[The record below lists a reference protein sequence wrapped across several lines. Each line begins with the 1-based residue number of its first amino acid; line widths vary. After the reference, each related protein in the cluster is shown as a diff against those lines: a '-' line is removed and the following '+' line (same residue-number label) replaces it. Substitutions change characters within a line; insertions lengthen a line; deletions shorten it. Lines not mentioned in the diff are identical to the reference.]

1 MKLLFLSL
9 LSIFT
14 LIGYVKVEG
23 IKEPKLTKEDREF
36 KQLMSDFSKTLEHNK
51 KVQIKA
57 DKTKDKLIVATT
69 NKISEL
75 SNENKSLKNDINE
88 LKSMISIVRIDTI
101 YIHDTIQ
108 IKEKKSFWGKT
119 KVDTTGN

>member
-1 MKLLFLSL
+1 MKLLFFSL

-23 IKEPKLTKEDREF
+23 VKEPKLTKDDREF
-36 KQLMSDFSKTLEHNK
+36 KELMVDFKKTLEHNK
-51 KVQIKA
+51 SVQIKA
-57 DKTKDKLIVATT
+57 DNTKNKLIVATT

-88 LKSMISIVRIDTI
+88 LKSLISIVRIDTI

>member
-51 KVQIKA
+51 SVQIKA

>member
-23 IKEPKLTKEDREF
+23 VKEPKLTKDDREF
-36 KQLMSDFSKTLEHNK
+36 KQLMNDFNKTLEHNK
-51 KVQIKA
+51 SVQIKA

-75 SNENKSLKNDINE
+75 SNENKSLKSDINE

>member
-1 MKLLFLSL
+1 MKLLFFSL

-23 IKEPKLTKEDREF
+23 VKEPKPTKEDREF

-57 DKTKDKLIVATT
+57 DKTKDKLIVTTT
-69 NKISEL
+69 NKINQL
-75 SNENKSLKNDINE
+75 SNENKSLKNEIGAM
-88 LKSMISIVRIDTI
+88 KVKVDTI
-101 YIHDTIQ
+101 YVYIHDTIQ

>member
-23 IKEPKLTKEDREF
+23 VKEPKLTKDDREF
-36 KQLMSDFSKTLEHNK
+36 KQLMSDFSKTLEYNK
-51 KVQIKA
+51 SVQIKA

-88 LKSMISIVRIDTI
+88 LKSIISIVRIDTI

>member
-23 IKEPKLTKEDREF
+23 VKEPKLTREDREF

-51 KVQIKA
+51 SVQIKA
-57 DKTKDKLIVATT
+57 DNTKNKLIVATT

-75 SNENKSLKNDINE
+75 SNENKSLKSDINE
-88 LKSMISIVRIDTI
+88 LKSLISIVRIDTI

>member
-1 MKLLFLSL
+1 MKLLFLLL

-57 DKTKDKLIVATT
+57 DKTKDKLIVITA
-69 NKISEL
+69 NKIAQL
-75 SNENKSLKNDINE
+75 SNENKLLKNE
-88 LKSMISIVRIDTI
+88 LGAMKIKIDTI

>member
-1 MKLLFLSL
+1 MKLLFFSL

-23 IKEPKLTKEDREF
+23 VKEPKLTKDDREF

-57 DKTKDKLIVATT
+57 DKTKDKLIVTTT
-69 NKISEL
+69 NKIAQL
-75 SNENKSLKNDINE
+75 SNENKQLKNDIGAM
-88 LKSMISIVRIDTI
+88 KVKVDTI
-101 YIHDTIQ
+101 YVYIHDTIQ

>member
-23 IKEPKLTKEDREF
+23 VKEPKLTKDDREF
-36 KQLMSDFSKTLEHNK
+36 KQLMNDFNKTLEHNK
-51 KVQIKA
+51 SVQIKA

>member
-14 LIGYVKVEG
+14 LIGYVNVEG

-57 DKTKDKLIVATT
+57 DKTKDKLIVTT
-69 NKISEL
+69 ANKIAQL
-75 SNENKSLKNDINE
+75 SNENKSLKNEIGAM
-88 LKSMISIVRIDTI
+88 KVKVDTVYV

>member
-1 MKLLFLSL
+1 MKLLFFSL

-23 IKEPKLTKEDREF
+23 VKEPKLTKDDKEF

-57 DKTKDKLIVATT
+57 DKTKDKLIITTT
-69 NKISEL
+69 NKIAQL
-75 SNENKSLKNDINE
+75 SNENKQLKNDISAM
-88 LKSMISIVRIDTI
+88 KIKIDTI

>member
-51 KVQIKA
+51 NVQIKA

-75 SNENKSLKNDINE
+75 SNENKSLKSDINE

>member
-14 LIGYVKVEG
+14 LIGYVKVEVV
-23 IKEPKLTKEDREF
+23 KEPKLTREDREF

-51 KVQIKA
+51 SVQIKA

-69 NKISEL
+69 NKINQL
-75 SNENKSLKNDINE
+75 SNENKSLKNE
-88 LKSMISIVRIDTI
+88 LGAMKVKADTVYI
-101 YIHDTIQ
+101 YIHDTVQ
-108 IKEKKSFWGKT
+108 IKEKKNFWGKT

>member
-14 LIGYVKVEG
+14 LIGYIKVEG
-23 IKEPKLTKEDREF
+23 VKEPKLTKDDREF
-36 KQLMSDFSKTLEHNK
+36 KQLMVDFKKTLEHNK
-51 KVQIKA
+51 SVQIKA
-57 DKTKDKLIVATT
+57 DNTKNKLIVATT

-88 LKSMISIVRIDTI
+88 LKSLISIVRIDTI

>member
-23 IKEPKLTKEDREF
+23 VKEPKLTKDDREF
-36 KQLMSDFSKTLEHNK
+36 KQLMSDFNKTLEHNK
-51 KVQIKA
+51 SVQIKA

>member
-23 IKEPKLTKEDREF
+23 VEEPKLTKDDREF

-57 DKTKDKLIVATT
+57 DKTKDKLIVTT
-69 NKISEL
+69 ANKIAQL
-75 SNENKSLKNDINE
+75 SNENKSLKNEIGAM
-88 LKSMISIVRIDTI
+88 KVKVDTVYV

>member
-23 IKEPKLTKEDREF
+23 VKEPKLTKDDREI
-36 KQLMSDFSKTLEHNK
+36 KQLMVDFNKTLEHNK
-51 KVQIKA
+51 SVQIKA
-57 DKTKDKLIVATT
+57 DNTKNKLIVATT

-88 LKSMISIVRIDTI
+88 LKSLISIVRIDTI

>member
-23 IKEPKLTKEDREF
+23 VKEPKLTKDDREF
-36 KQLMSDFSKTLEHNK
+36 KQLMNDFSKTLEHNK

-57 DKTKDKLIVATT
+57 DKTKDKLIVTTT
-69 NKISEL
+69 NKINQL
-75 SNENKSLKNDINE
+75 SNENKSLKNEIGAM
-88 LKSMISIVRIDTI
+88 KVKVDTI
-101 YIHDTIQ
+101 YVYIHDTIQ

>member
-23 IKEPKLTKEDREF
+23 VKEPKLTKDDREF
-36 KQLMSDFSKTLEHNK
+36 KQLMVDFNKTLEHNK
-51 KVQIKA
+51 SVQIKA

-88 LKSMISIVRIDTI
+88 LKSLISIVRIDTI

>member
-36 KQLMSDFSKTLEHNK
+36 KQLMNDFNKTLEHNK

-57 DKTKDKLIVATT
+57 DKTKDKLIVTTT
-69 NKISEL
+69 NKINQL
-75 SNENKSLKNDINE
+75 SNENKSLKNEIGAM
-88 LKSMISIVRIDTI
+88 KIKVDTI
-101 YIHDTIQ
+101 YVYIHDTIQ

>member
-1 MKLLFLSL
+1 MKLLFFSL

-57 DKTKDKLIVATT
+57 DKTKDKLIVTTT
-69 NKISEL
+69 NKINQL
-75 SNENKSLKNDINE
+75 SNENKLLKNEIGAM
-88 LKSMISIVRIDTI
+88 KVKVDTI
-101 YIHDTIQ
+101 YVYIHDTIQ